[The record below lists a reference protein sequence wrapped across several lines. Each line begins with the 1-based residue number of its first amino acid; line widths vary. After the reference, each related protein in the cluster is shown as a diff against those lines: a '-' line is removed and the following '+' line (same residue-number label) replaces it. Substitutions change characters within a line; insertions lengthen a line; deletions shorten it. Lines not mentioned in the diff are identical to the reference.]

1 MLDVRTCVQHALQRS
16 VAQVAKL
23 SFLRRARSDK
33 RHSIAH
39 QQTNS

>member
-1 MLDVRTCVQHALQRS
+1 MLDVRPYVWSLLQRS

-33 RHSIAH
+33 RHAIAH